1 MKKEIWSLVLI
12 SIEELATLAKYYGLD
27 NTLEKWILD
36 NIEIEKSELTD
47 EILNE
52 IYDAIMKYIPE
63 IAIAE
68 NEEDDDEEDDEE

>member
-12 SIEELATLAKYYGLD
+12 SIEELAELARDYGLD
-27 NTLEKWILD
+27 NTLEQWILD
-36 NIEIEKSELTD
+36 NIEIEEDELTD
-47 EILNE
+47 EILND

-68 NEEDDDEEDDEE
+68 QDEEDE